1 MVLLDRLIVLSGYG
15 LRIGPLLIFPLLTRF
30 TTQLLLSL
38 VLA

>member
-15 LRIGPLLIFPLLTRF
+15 LLTGPLLIFPLLIRF

-38 VLA
+38 ALV